1 MKLVIL
7 SRHVGGDTLKI
18 YDFNGAKNIS
28 GDRIHQA
35 RTAIRLSQADLA
47 ARMQV
52 NGVTIERE
60 AISKIETGDRF
71 VTDYELTVFAK
82 VLGVSMEWLTK
93 TAEEKKQ

>member
-1 MKLVIL
+1 M
-7 SRHVGGDTLKI
+7 KI
-18 YDFNGAKNIS
+18 YDFNGEKNIS

-35 RTAIRLSQADLA
+35 RTALRLSQSDLA

-71 VTDYELTVFAK
+71 VTDYELMVFAK
-82 VLGVSMEWLTK
+82 VLGVSMDWLVRLRNL
-93 TAEEKKQ
+93 

>member
-1 MKLVIL
+1 M
-7 SRHVGGDTLKI
+7 SRCIGGDTLKI
-18 YDFNGAKNIS
+18 YDFDGKKNIS

-35 RTAIRLSQADLA
+35 RTAMRLSQADLA

-71 VTDYELTVFAK
+71 ITDYELMVFAK
-82 VLGVSMEWLTK
+82 VLGVSLEWLTGQ
-93 TAEEKKQ
+93 E